1 MKRLVSVFL
10 SIIMIF
16 GLFSSL
22 SVSADENNK
31 ADNCK
36 WFYNDRTNQLTVF
49 GKGRMNDY
57 DSFVDLAPWSKYSKK
72 ITSIE
77 IGAGITYIGK
87 YAFSEFTSLKKVNIS
102 YTVSEIGDAAF
113 ANSDKLSNFIVSD
126 NSKYFSTLNGN
137 LYDKNKKKL
146 VQYAVGKKD
155 KSFVVPKSVK
165 KLGAYSFSS
174 CKYLTTIT
182 LPNKLIS
189 IDDAVFS
196 NCSNLTKITIPKS
209 VSYIGFCSFMNCKKL
224 KAIVIPIKVNN
235 LFSSVFYGC
244 TSLSKVIINKGKT
257 NIGEYAFGDC
267 INLTTVN
274 IPSGIIY
281 INDGA
286 FRGCKKLNSVVIPMT
301 VKYVGVNAFSECN
314 NLKSVTYYGDN
325 KKWRKIKFESGNNK
339 LLKSHIKFVQPVTSV
354 KLNKK
359 SVTLKVKGN
368 AKQKT
373 VTLTATVSPSNAY
386 VKTVTWKSSNSKV
399 ATVNSKGKV
408 TAKKRGTCYIIATA
422 KDGSK
427 KYAKCKIVVK

>member
-72 ITSIE
+72 ISSIE
-77 IGAGITYIGK
+77 IGAGITYIGE

-102 YTVSEIGDAAF
+102 YTVSDIGDAAF

-146 VQYAVGKKD
+146 VQYAVGKNE
-155 KSFVVPKSVK
+155 KSFVVPPSVK
-165 KLGAYSFSS
+165 KLGSFSFS
-174 CKYLTTIT
+174 GCKNLVSIT
-182 LPNKLIS
+182 LPNKLVS

-196 NCSNLTKITIPKS
+196 NCYNLTKITIPKS
-209 VSYIGFCSFMNCKKL
+209 VRYIGFNSFFNCKKL
-224 KAIVIPIKVNN
+224 KTIVIPTKVKN

-244 TSLSKVIINKGKT
+244 TSLSKVVINKGKT
-257 NIGEYAFGDC
+257 NIGEYAFGNC
-267 INLTTVN
+267 INLTTID

-339 LLKSHIKFVQPVTSV
+339 LLKSHIKFVQSVTSV

-386 VKTVTWKSSNSKV
+386 VKSVTWKSSNSKV

>member
-1 MKRLVSVFL
+1 MKRLVSIFL
-10 SIIMIF
+10 SIIIIL
-16 GLFSSL
+16 GLFSAFP
-22 SVSADENNK
+22 VSAYENNK
-31 ADNCK
+31 SDNCK
-36 WFYNDRTNQLTVF
+36 WFYNDKTKQLTVY
-49 GKGRMNDY
+49 GKGRMDDY
-57 DSFVDLAPWSKYSKK
+57 DGFADLAPWSKYSKK

-77 IGAGITYIGK
+77 IGTGITYIGQH
-87 YAFSEFTSLKKVNIS
+87 AFSKFTSLKKVKIS
-102 YTVSEIGDAAF
+102 YSVSEIGDAAF
-113 ANSDKLSNFIVSD
+113 DDCDKLSNFIVSD
-126 NSKYFSTLNGN
+126 KNKYFSTLNGN

-146 VQYAVGKKD
+146 VQYAVGKNE
-155 KSFVVPKSVK
+155 KSFVVPSSVK
-165 KLGAYSFSS
+165 KLGSFSFS
-174 CKYLTTIT
+174 GCKNLVSIT
-182 LPNKLIS
+182 LPNKLVS

-196 NCSNLTKITIPKS
+196 NCYNLTKITIPKS
-209 VSYIGFCSFMNCKKL
+209 VRYIGFNSFFNCKKL
-224 KAIVIPIKVNN
+224 KTIVIPTKVKN

-244 TSLSKVIINKGKT
+244 TSLSKVVINKGKT
-257 NIGEYAFGDC
+257 NIGEYAFGNC
-267 INLTTVN
+267 INLTTID

-373 VTLTATVSPSNAY
+373 VTLTATVSPSNAN

>member
-1 MKRLVSVFL
+1 MKRLVSIFL
-10 SIIMIF
+10 SIIIIL
-16 GLFSSL
+16 GLFSAFP
-22 SVSADENNK
+22 VSAYENNK
-31 ADNCK
+31 SDNCK
-36 WFYNDRTNQLTVF
+36 WFYNDKTKQLTVY
-49 GKGRMNDY
+49 GKGRMDDY
-57 DSFVDLAPWSKYSKK
+57 DGFADLAPWSKYSKV
-72 ITSIE
+72 ITAIE
-77 IGAGITYIGK
+77 IGTGITYIGQH
-87 YAFSEFTSLKKVNIS
+87 AFSKFTSLKKVNIS
-102 YTVSEIGDAAF
+102 YSVSEIGDAAF
-113 ANSDKLSNFIVSD
+113 DDCDKLSNFIVSD
-126 NSKYFSTLNGN
+126 KNKYFSTLNGN

-146 VQYAVGKKD
+146 VQYAVGKNE
-155 KSFVVPKSVK
+155 KSIVVPSSVK
-165 KLGAYSFSS
+165 KLGSFSFS
-174 CKYLTTIT
+174 GCKNLVSIT
-182 LPNKLIS
+182 LPNKLVS

-196 NCSNLTKITIPKS
+196 NCYNLAKITIPKS
-209 VSYIGFCSFMNCKKL
+209 VRYIGFNSFFNCKKL
-224 KAIVIPIKVNN
+224 KTIVIPTKVKN

-244 TSLSKVIINKGKT
+244 TSLSKVVINKGKT
-257 NIGEYAFGDC
+257 NIGEYAFGNC
-267 INLTTVN
+267 INLTTID

-408 TAKKRGTCYIIATA
+408 TAKKRGACYIIATA